1 MADIKTE
8 SSTDVY
14 DLAEIRFGDTVIPAN
29 SFKIE
34 SKIKLERQTVT
45 NSYTG
50 AGWKLSEEEYSWEIS
65 EVLPEYAH
73 ILEARFQ
80 EQKSDKH
87 GLTISAYNFQEDGD
101 YTEAATLYSCLIE
114 YIDYEQDSGAK
125 FSVKGEALTKK
136 VKK

>member
-1 MADIKTE
+1 M
-8 SSTDVY
+8 
-14 DLAEIRFGDTVIPAN
+14 
-29 SFKIE
+29 
-34 SKIKLERQTVT
+34 
-45 NSYTG
+45 
-50 AGWKLSEEEYSWEIS
+50 
-65 EVLPEYAH
+65 LPEYAH

-114 YIDYEQDSGAK
+114 SIDYEQDSGAK

>member
-114 YIDYEQDSGAK
+114 SMDYEQDSGAK

>member
-50 AGWKLSEEEYSWEIS
+50 AGWK
-65 EVLPEYAH
+65 
-73 ILEARFQ
+73 
-80 EQKSDKH
+80 
-87 GLTISAYNFQEDGD
+87 
-101 YTEAATLYSCLIE
+101 
-114 YIDYEQDSGAK
+114 
-125 FSVKGEALTKK
+125 
-136 VKK
+136 

>member
-50 AGWKLSEEEYSWEIS
+50 AGWKLSEEEYSWDIS
-65 EVLPEYAH
+65 EVLPQYAH
-73 ILEARFQ
+73 LLPARFQ
-80 EQKSDKH
+80 PQTSHKH

-114 YIDYEQDSGAK
+114 SIDYEQDSGAK